1 MRYVNVLIKLLMI
14 ELKKTSKGIVIPV
27 KVQPG
32 AKKDSIVGEWGGR
45 LKIQVKAPPEK
56 GKANEAVIK
65 LLAECLGL
73 QKSCIHIVSGELSRD
88 KKVFIQGMTSTK
100 NLEILYQNK

>member
-1 MRYVNVLIKLLMI
+1 MAAI
-14 ELKKTSKGIVIPV
+14 EMKKTSKGIVIPV

-32 AKKDSIVGEWGGR
+32 AKRDGIAGEWGGR

-65 LLAECLGL
+65 LLAKSFGI
-73 QKSCIHIVSGELSRD
+73 QKSSVHIISGEFSRE
-88 KKVFIQGMTSTK
+88 KKVLVQGMTSAK
-100 NLEILYQNK
+100 NLENLYRK

>member
-1 MRYVNVLIKLLMI
+1 MAAI
-14 ELKKTSKGIVIPV
+14 EMKRTSKGIVIPV

-32 AKKDSIVGEWGGR
+32 AKRDGIAGEWGGR

-65 LLAECLGL
+65 LLAKGLGIR
-73 QKSCIHIVSGELSRD
+73 KSSVHIISGEFSRE
-88 KKVFIQGMTSTK
+88 KKVLIKSMDVAKLQEFF
-100 NLEILYQNK
+100 